1 MGFPCLFAFSQLRY
15 VALAKYDGD
24 DNEGKG
30 KKKPCQEEG
39 RERIYTHVYTAKT
52 GKCVCARVELR
63 IGGVHVSYIL
73 FLLDQIRAS
82 WSAGVS
88 AGI

>member
-24 DNEGKG
+24 DNEGKR
-30 KKKPCQEEG
+30 KKKSSQEGGEGKDIYTRIHSEEG
-39 RERIYTHVYTAKT
+39 K
-52 GKCVCARVELR
+52 VCMRARVELR
-63 IGGVHVSYIL
+63 IEGVLVSYIL

-82 WSAGVS
+82 
-88 AGI
+88 